1 LAVIS
6 CRFLFFQEMGMHS
19 FRQVFLLGSLAWAA
33 TTAALAQDTSH
44 AGQAASNSLQA
55 SGHASA
61 SAAHSMAAS
70 GQLTS
75 AAIAIPLMS
84 AGAVA
89 GTVGS
94 ASTGAAGESMRAAT
108 APIGTPLEVTDESV
122 TVMSPKEALKPKP

>member
-1 LAVIS
+1 
-6 CRFLFFQEMGMHS
+6 MHS
-19 FRQVFLLGSLAWAA
+19 FRQVFLFGSLACVAASAAWA
-33 TTAALAQDTSH
+33 QGTSQ
-44 AGQAASNSLQA
+44 AGQAVTNGSQA

-61 SAAHSMAAS
+61 SAAHSIAAS

-94 ASTGAAGESMRAAT
+94 ASTGAAGGSMRATT

>member
-1 LAVIS
+1 
-6 CRFLFFQEMGMHS
+6 MHS
-19 FRQVFLLGSLAWAA
+19 FKQVFLFGSLAWVAA
-33 TTAALAQDTSH
+33 TGALAQDTSQ
-44 AGQAASNSLQA
+44 AGQAVTNALQA

-61 SAAHSMAAS
+61 SAAHSIAAS

-89 GTVGS
+89 GSVGA

-108 APIGTPLEVTDESV
+108 APIGTPLEITDESI
-122 TVMSPKEALKPKP
+122 TVMSPKEALKPKSQSPSL